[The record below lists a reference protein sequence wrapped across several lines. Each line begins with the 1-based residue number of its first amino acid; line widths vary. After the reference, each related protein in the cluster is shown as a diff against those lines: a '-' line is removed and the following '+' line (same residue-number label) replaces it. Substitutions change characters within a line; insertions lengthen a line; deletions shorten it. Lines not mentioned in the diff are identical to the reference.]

1 MSSPSQSDPDS
12 SNTEVLTSAP
22 SPSTKPLTT
31 SVKALGIDNIQ
42 RHLLLC
48 ATPLKPRCCDPAAG
62 LETWTYLKK
71 RLKELKL
78 DAPQAE
84 RPSVI
89 FRTKADCLRV
99 CQQGPILLVYP
110 DGTWYRNVTPA
121 LMEQIIQEH
130 ILGDRPVQSHIFY
143 PTPSETDVSE

>member
-1 MSSPSQSDPDS
+1 MSSSSQA
-12 SNTEVLTSAP
+12 NTESSSPEVVADSP
-22 SPSTKPLTT
+22 SPSIAPLVT

-42 RHLLLC
+42 RHLFLC
-48 ATPLKPRCCDPAAG
+48 ATPLKPKCCDPAAG

-78 DAPQAE
+78 DSPQPE

-110 DGTWYRNVTPA
+110 EGTWYRNVTPA
-121 LMEQIIQEH
+121 VMEQIIQEH
-130 ILGDRPVQSHIFY
+130 ILGDRPVQSHVFY
-143 PTPSETDVSE
+143 PNQPETVVSE